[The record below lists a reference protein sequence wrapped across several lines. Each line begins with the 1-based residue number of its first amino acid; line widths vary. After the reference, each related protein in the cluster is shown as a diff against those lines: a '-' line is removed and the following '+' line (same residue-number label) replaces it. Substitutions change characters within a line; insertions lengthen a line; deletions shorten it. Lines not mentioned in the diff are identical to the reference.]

1 MSQPQFQKVTAQ
13 AEGTECNIAVARF
26 DATTEKK
33 GTVVAVHGLTRQK
46 RDFDFLAAHLT
57 SAGYDVYAMDTPG
70 RGDSGHLDP
79 TLYHLDTYAAL
90 FADTLQKL
98 SLPPVHWVG
107 TSMGGL
113 IAMTMGAQG
122 HADLFRSLTLVDIT
136 HKPNATACA
145 RIADYVIE
153 ASPVLESVAQYL
165 AILKQNLPLGDV
177 SEAVWQHYALHQLRK
192 VDGGYMF
199 HFDPK
204 IARLAGPALR
214 NPIDITDG
222 LEKITCPI
230 ALVAG
235 GLSDLCTTAE
245 IDALRQ
251 LKPNI
256 KIHICPDAGHIPALA
271 DVPTQTFISDFMATA
286 GQA

>member
-1 MSQPQFQKVTAQ
+1 MSQPHFQKITAQ
-13 AEGTECNIAVARF
+13 ADGITCDIAFTRF
-26 DATTEKK
+26 DTTTAKK

-46 RDFDFLAAHLT
+46 RDFDFLATHLAST
-57 SAGYDVYAMDTPG
+57 GYDVYAMDTPG
-70 RGDSGHLDP
+70 RGESGHLDP
-79 TLYHLDTYAAL
+79 ALYHLDTYAAL
-90 FADTLQKL
+90 FADVLQKL
-98 SLPPVHWVG
+98 SLPAVHWVG

-122 HADLFRSLTLVDIT
+122 HAHLFRSLTLVDIT

-214 NPIDITDG
+214 SPIDITDG
-222 LEKITCPI
+222 LEKITCPV

-235 GLSDLCTTAE
+235 GLSDLCTATE
-245 IDALRQ
+245 IGALLQ
-251 LKPNI
+251 LKPDA
-256 KIHICPDAGHIPALA
+256 KIHMCPDAGHIPALA
-271 DVPTQTFISDFMATA
+271 DVPTQVFISDFMAA
-286 GQA
+286 ADQA